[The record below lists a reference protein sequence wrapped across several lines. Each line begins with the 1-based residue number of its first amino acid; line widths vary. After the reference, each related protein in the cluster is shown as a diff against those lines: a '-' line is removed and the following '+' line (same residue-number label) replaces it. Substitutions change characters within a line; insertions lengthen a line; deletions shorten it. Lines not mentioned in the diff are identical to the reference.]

1 MNFFQGLGAFVSSI
15 FNFLNS
21 SDIQTIIQALASLFG
36 ITVTIWVMFEAYKS
50 FAGKSDRPIQEL
62 VWKITSAMLIISVAT
77 NQNGFMETLKVAF
90 EQLHHLMSGDINL
103 FAKLDKLFDEAIKL
117 ANLTYQATPSGF
129 SPSGFG
135 GAILGALCML
145 LIYIGFVIGAVPA
158 FLIIVFTELTLKL
171 LLLLLP
177 IAVFALA
184 FGFSKQI
191 FNQWLNLFISNA
203 LTILIVGL
211 IMSAVLETYTNFQTS
226 LISNVGNVEPMGIA
240 LQSFIMGIIML
251 GLVKVA
257 HSIAEKLGTVSIE
270 AISKSAL
277 GSQIS
282 GSATNT
288 AKVGSSASV
297 VTGATKQGA
306 KQMYSDT
313 KGYIQNARTFQPK
326 NPATI

>member
-1 MNFFQGLGAFVSSI
+1 MNFFQGLGNFVSDI
-15 FNFLNS
+15 FTFLNS
-21 SDIQTIIQALASLFG
+21 SDIQTIIQALVSLFG
-36 ITVTIWVMFEAYKS
+36 ITVTLWVMFEAYKS
-50 FAGKSDRPIQEL
+50 FAGKSQEPLREL
-62 VWKITSAMLIISVAT
+62 VWKIVSASLVISVAT
-77 NQNGFMETLKVAF
+77 NQSGFMETLKVAF
-90 EQLHHLMSGDINL
+90 EGLHHLMSGDINL

-117 ANLTYQATPSGF
+117 ANTTYQATPS
-129 SPSGFG
+129 SIG
-135 GAILGALCML
+135 GAILGALCIL
-145 LIYIGFVIGAVPA
+145 LIYIGFVIGAVPT

-211 IMSAVLETYTNFQTS
+211 IMSAVLGTYTDFQTS
-226 LISNVGNVEPMGIA
+226 LISNVGNVEPMGVA

-282 GSATNT
+282 GSASNT
-288 AKVGSSASV
+288 ANVVKAPSSIM
-297 VTGATKQGA
+297 K
-306 KQMYSDT
+306 
-313 KGYIQNARTFQPK
+313 TFQKQK

>member
-1 MNFFQGLGAFVSSI
+1 MNFFQSLGTFVSNI
-15 FNFLNS
+15 FTFLNS
-21 SDIQTIIQALASLFG
+21 SDIQTIIQALVSLFS
-36 ITVTIWVMFEAYKS
+36 ITVTLWVMLEAYKS
-50 FAGKSDRPIQEL
+50 FAGKSDRPLQEL
-62 VWKITSAMLIISVAT
+62 VWKITSAMLVIAVAT

-90 EQLHHLMSGDINL
+90 EGLHHLMSGDINL

-117 ANLTYQATPSGF
+117 ANATYQATPS
-129 SPSGFG
+129 SIG
-135 GAILGALCML
+135 GAILGALCIL
-145 LIYIGFVIGAVPA
+145 LIYIGFVIGAVPT

-211 IMSAVLETYTNFQTS
+211 IMSAVLGTYTDFQTS
-226 LISNVGNVEPMGIA
+226 LISNVGNVEPMSVA

-282 GSATNT
+282 GSASNT
-288 AKVGSSASV
+288 ANVVKAPSSIM
-297 VTGATKQGA
+297 K
-306 KQMYSDT
+306 
-313 KGYIQNARTFQPK
+313 TFQKQK

>member
-1 MNFFQGLGAFVSSI
+1 MNFFQGLGTFVSNI
-15 FNFLNS
+15 FTFLNS
-21 SDIQTIIQALASLFG
+21 SDIQTIIQALVSLFG
-36 ITVTIWVMFEAYKS
+36 ITVTIWVMLEAYKS
-50 FAGKSDRPIQEL
+50 FAGRSDRPLQEL
-62 VWKITSAMLIISVAT
+62 VWKITSAMLVIAVAT

-90 EQLHHLMSGDINL
+90 EGLHHLMSGDINL

-117 ANLTYQATPSGF
+117 ANTTYQATPS
-129 SPSGFG
+129 SIP
-135 GAILGALCML
+135 GAILGTLCML
-145 LIYIGFVIGAVPA
+145 LIYLGFVIGAVPT

-211 IMSAVLETYTNFQTS
+211 IMSAVLGTYTDFQTS
-226 LISNVGNVEPMGIA
+226 LISNVGNVEPMSVA

-288 AKVGSSASV
+288 AKVGSSVSA
-297 VTGATKQGA
+297 TAGATKQGA

-326 NPATI
+326 NPSTI

>member
-1 MNFFQGLGAFVSSI
+1 MNFFQGLGNFVSDI
-15 FNFLNS
+15 FTFLNS
-21 SDIQTIIQALASLFG
+21 SNIQDIIQALTGLFG
-36 ITVTIWVMFEAYKS
+36 ITVTIWIMFEAYKS
-50 FAGKSDRPIQEL
+50 FAGKSDRPLQEL
-62 VWKITSAMLIISVAT
+62 VWKITSAMLVIAVAT

-90 EQLHHLMSGDINL
+90 EGLHHLMSGDINL

-117 ANLTYQATPSGF
+117 ANTTYQATPS
-129 SPSGFG
+129 SIP
-135 GAILGALCML
+135 GAILGTLCML
-145 LIYIGFVIGAVPA
+145 LIYLGFVIGAVPT

-177 IAVFALA
+177 IAVFALS
-184 FGFSKQI
+184 FSFSKQI

-211 IMSAVLETYTNFQTS
+211 IMSAVLGTYTDFQTS
-226 LISNVGNVEPMGIA
+226 LISNVGNVEPMGVA

-282 GSATNT
+282 GSASNT

-297 VTGATKQGA
+297 VAGATKQGA

-326 NPATI
+326 NPSTI

>member
-1 MNFFQGLGAFVSSI
+1 MNFFQSLGTFVSNI
-15 FNFLNS
+15 FTFLNS
-21 SDIQTIIQALASLFG
+21 SDIQTIIQALVSLFS
-36 ITVTIWVMFEAYKS
+36 ITVTLWVMLEAYKS
-50 FAGKSDRPIQEL
+50 FAGKSDRPLQEL
-62 VWKITSAMLIISVAT
+62 VWKITSAMLVIAVAT

-90 EQLHHLMSGDINL
+90 EGLHHLMSGDINL

-117 ANLTYQATPSGF
+117 ANTTYQATPS
-129 SPSGFG
+129 SIG
-135 GAILGALCML
+135 GAILGALCIL
-145 LIYIGFVIGAVPA
+145 LIYIGFVIGAVPT

-211 IMSAVLETYTNFQTS
+211 IMSAVMGTYTDFQTS
-226 LISNVGNVEPMGIA
+226 LISNVGNVEPMSVA
-240 LQSFIMGIIML
+240 LQSFLMGIIML

-288 AKVGSSASV
+288 AKVGSSVSA
-297 VTGATKQGA
+297 TAGATKQGA

-326 NPATI
+326 NPSTI

>member
-1 MNFFQGLGAFVSSI
+1 MNFFQGLGAFVSNI
-15 FNFLNS
+15 FTFLNS

-50 FAGKSDRPIQEL
+50 FAGKSQEPLREL
-62 VWKITSAMLIISVAT
+62 VWKIVSASLVISVAT
-77 NQNGFMETLKVAF
+77 NQSGFMETLKVAF
-90 EQLHHLMSGDINL
+90 EGLHNLMSGDINL

-117 ANLTYQATPSGF
+117 ANATYQATPSGL
-129 SPSGFG
+129 G

-145 LIYIGFVIGAVPA
+145 LIYIGFVIGAVPT

-177 IAVFALA
+177 IAIFALA

-191 FNQWLNLFISNA
+191 FNQWLNVFISNA

-211 IMSAVLETYTNFQTS
+211 IMSAVLGTYTDFQTS
-226 LISNVGNVEPMGIA
+226 LISNVGNVEPMGVA

-282 GSATNT
+282 GSASNI
-288 AKVGSSASV
+288 ANVVKAPSSIM
-297 VTGATKQGA
+297 K
-306 KQMYSDT
+306 
-313 KGYIQNARTFQPK
+313 TFQKQK

>member
-1 MNFFQGLGAFVSSI
+1 MNFFQGLGTFVSNI
-15 FNFLNS
+15 FTFLNS
-21 SDIQTIIQALASLFG
+21 SDIQTIIQALVSLFG
-36 ITVTIWVMFEAYKS
+36 ITVTIWVMLEAYKS
-50 FAGKSDRPIQEL
+50 FAGKSDRPLQEL
-62 VWKITSAMLIISVAT
+62 VWKITSAMLVIAVAT

-90 EQLHHLMSGDINL
+90 EGLHHLMSGDINL

-117 ANLTYQATPSGF
+117 ANTTYQATPS
-129 SPSGFG
+129 SIG
-135 GAILGALCML
+135 GAILGALCIL
-145 LIYIGFVIGAVPA
+145 LIYIGFVIGAVPT

-211 IMSAVLETYTNFQTS
+211 IMSAVLGTYTDFQTS
-226 LISNVGNVEPMGIA
+226 LISNVGNVEPMGVA

-288 AKVGSSASV
+288 ASV
-297 VTGATKQGA
+297 VKAPSSIIK
-306 KQMYSDT
+306 
-313 KGYIQNARTFQPK
+313 TFQKPK

>member
-1 MNFFQGLGAFVSSI
+1 MNFFQGLGNFVSNI
-15 FNFLNS
+15 FTFLNS

-36 ITVTIWVMFEAYKS
+36 ITVTIWVMLEAYKS
-50 FAGKSDRPIQEL
+50 FAGKSQEPLREL
-62 VWKITSAMLIISVAT
+62 VWKIVSASLVIAVAT

-117 ANLTYQATPSGF
+117 ANATYQATPS
-129 SPSGFG
+129 SIG

-145 LIYIGFVIGAVPA
+145 LIYIGFVIGAVPT

-177 IAVFALA
+177 IAIFALA

-211 IMSAVLETYTNFQTS
+211 IMSAVLGTYTDFQTS
-226 LISNVGNVEPMGIA
+226 LTSNVGNVEPMSVA

-282 GSATNT
+282 GSASNT
-288 AKVGSSASV
+288 AKVVKAPSSIM
-297 VTGATKQGA
+297 K
-306 KQMYSDT
+306 
-313 KGYIQNARTFQPK
+313 TFQPK
-326 NPATI
+326 NPSTI

>member
-1 MNFFQGLGAFVSSI
+1 MNFFQGLGTFVSNI
-15 FNFLNS
+15 FTFLNS
-21 SDIQTIIQALASLFG
+21 SNIQDIIQALTGLFG
-36 ITVTIWVMFEAYKS
+36 ITVTIWIMFEAYKS
-50 FAGKSDRPIQEL
+50 FAGKSDRPLQEL
-62 VWKITSAMLIISVAT
+62 VWKITSAMLVIAVAT

-90 EQLHHLMSGDINL
+90 EGLHHLMSGDINL

-117 ANLTYQATPSGF
+117 ANLTYQATPS
-129 SPSGFG
+129 SIG
-135 GAILGALCML
+135 GAILGALCIL
-145 LIYIGFVIGAVPA
+145 LIYIGFVIGAVPT

-191 FNQWLNLFISNA
+191 FNQWLNVFISNA

-211 IMSAVLETYTNFQTS
+211 IMSAVLGTYTNFQTS
-226 LISNVGNVEPMGIA
+226 LISNVGNVEPMGVA

-288 AKVGSSASV
+288 AKVGSSVSA
-297 VTGATKQGA
+297 TAGATKQGA

-326 NPATI
+326 NPSTI

>member
-1 MNFFQGLGAFVSSI
+1 MNFFQGLGTFVSNI
-15 FNFLNS
+15 FTFLNS
-21 SDIQTIIQALASLFG
+21 SDIQTIIQALASLFS
-36 ITVTIWVMFEAYKS
+36 ITVTIVVMLEAYKS
-50 FAGKSDRPIQEL
+50 FVGKSDRPIQEL
-62 VWKITSAMLIISVAT
+62 VWKIVSAMLVISVAT

-90 EQLHHLMSGDINL
+90 EGLHHLMSGDINL

-117 ANLTYQATPSGF
+117 ANTTYQATPS
-129 SPSGFG
+129 SIG

-145 LIYIGFVIGAVPA
+145 LIYLGFVIGAVPA

-177 IAVFALA
+177 IAIFALA

-211 IMSAVLETYTNFQTS
+211 IMSAVLGTYTDFQTS
-226 LISNVGNVEPMGIA
+226 LISNVGNVEPMGVA

-282 GSATNT
+282 GSAKNT
-288 AKVGSSASV
+288 ANVVKAPSSIM
-297 VTGATKQGA
+297 K
-306 KQMYSDT
+306 
-313 KGYIQNARTFQPK
+313 TFQKQK
-326 NPATI
+326 NPAIN

>member
-1 MNFFQGLGAFVSSI
+1 MNFFQSLGTFVSNI
-15 FNFLNS
+15 FTFLNS
-21 SDIQTIIQALASLFG
+21 SDIQTIIQALVSLFS
-36 ITVTIWVMFEAYKS
+36 ITVTLWVMLEAYKS
-50 FAGKSDRPIQEL
+50 FAGKSDRPLQEL
-62 VWKITSAMLIISVAT
+62 VWKITSAMLVIAVAT

-90 EQLHHLMSGDINL
+90 EGLHHLMSGDINL

-117 ANLTYQATPSGF
+117 ANATYQATPS
-129 SPSGFG
+129 SIG
-135 GAILGALCML
+135 GAILGALCIL
-145 LIYIGFVIGAVPA
+145 LIYIGFVIGAVPT

-177 IAVFALA
+177 IAVFALS
-184 FGFSKQI
+184 FSFSKQI

-211 IMSAVLETYTNFQTS
+211 IMSAVLGTYTDFQTS
-226 LISNVGNVEPMGIA
+226 LISNVGNVEPMGVV

-288 AKVGSSASV
+288 AKVGSSVSA
-297 VTGATKQGA
+297 TAGATKQGA

-326 NPATI
+326 NPSTI

>member
-1 MNFFQGLGAFVSSI
+1 MNFFQSLGTFVSNI
-15 FNFLNS
+15 FTFLNS
-21 SDIQTIIQALASLFG
+21 SDIQTIIQALVSLFG
-36 ITVTIWVMFEAYKS
+36 ITVTLWVMLEAYKS
-50 FAGKSDRPIQEL
+50 FAGKSDRPLQEL
-62 VWKITSAMLIISVAT
+62 VWKITSAMLVIAVAT

-90 EQLHHLMSGDINL
+90 EGLHHLMSGDINL

-117 ANLTYQATPSGF
+117 ANTTYQATPS
-129 SPSGFG
+129 SIG
-135 GAILGALCML
+135 GAILGALCIL
-145 LIYIGFVIGAVPA
+145 LIYIGFVIGAVPT

-177 IAVFALA
+177 IAVFALS
-184 FGFSKQI
+184 FSFSKQI

-211 IMSAVLETYTNFQTS
+211 IMSAVMGTYTDFQTS
-226 LISNVGNVEPMGIA
+226 LISNVGNVEPMSVA
-240 LQSFIMGIIML
+240 LQSFLMGLIML

-282 GSATNT
+282 GSASNT
-288 AKVGSSASV
+288 ANVIKAPSSIM
-297 VTGATKQGA
+297 K
-306 KQMYSDT
+306 
-313 KGYIQNARTFQPK
+313 TFQKPK

>member
-1 MNFFQGLGAFVSSI
+1 MNFFQSLGTFVSNI
-15 FNFLNS
+15 FTFLNS
-21 SDIQTIIQALASLFG
+21 SDIQTIIQALVSLFG
-36 ITVTIWVMFEAYKS
+36 ITVTIWVMLEAYKS
-50 FAGKSDRPIQEL
+50 FAGKSDRPLQEL
-62 VWKITSAMLIISVAT
+62 VWKITSAMLVIAVAT

-90 EQLHHLMSGDINL
+90 EGLHHLMSGDINL

-117 ANLTYQATPSGF
+117 ANTTYQATPS
-129 SPSGFG
+129 SIG
-135 GAILGALCML
+135 GAILGALCIL
-145 LIYIGFVIGAVPA
+145 LIYIGFVIGAVPT

-211 IMSAVLETYTNFQTS
+211 IMSAVLGTYTDFQTS
-226 LISNVGNVEPMGIA
+226 LISNVGNVEPMSVA

-288 AKVGSSASV
+288 ASV
-297 VTGATKQGA
+297 VKAPSSIIK
-306 KQMYSDT
+306 
-313 KGYIQNARTFQPK
+313 TFQKPK

>member
-1 MNFFQGLGAFVSSI
+1 MNFFQSLGTFVSNI
-15 FNFLNS
+15 FTFLNS
-21 SDIQTIIQALASLFG
+21 SDIQTIIQALVSLFS
-36 ITVTIWVMFEAYKS
+36 ITVTLWVMLEAYKS
-50 FAGKSDRPIQEL
+50 FAGKSDRPLQEL
-62 VWKITSAMLIISVAT
+62 VWKITSAMLVIAVAT

-90 EQLHHLMSGDINL
+90 EGLHHLMSGDINL

-117 ANLTYQATPSGF
+117 ANTTYQATPS
-129 SPSGFG
+129 SIG
-135 GAILGALCML
+135 GAILGALCIL
-145 LIYIGFVIGAVPA
+145 LIYIGFVIGAVPT

-211 IMSAVLETYTNFQTS
+211 IMSAVLGTYTDFQTS
-226 LISNVGNVEPMGIA
+226 LISNVGNVEPMGVA

-282 GSATNT
+282 GSASNT
-288 AKVGSSASV
+288 ANVIKAPSSIM
-297 VTGATKQGA
+297 K
-306 KQMYSDT
+306 
-313 KGYIQNARTFQPK
+313 TFQKPK

>member
-1 MNFFQGLGAFVSSI
+1 MNFFQSLGTFVSNI
-15 FNFLNS
+15 FTFLNS
-21 SDIQTIIQALASLFG
+21 SDIQTIIQALVSLFA
-36 ITVTIWVMFEAYKS
+36 ITVTLWVMLEAFKS
-50 FAGKSDRPIQEL
+50 FAGKSDRPLQEL
-62 VWKITSAMLIISVAT
+62 VWKITSAMLVIAVAT

-90 EQLHHLMSGDINL
+90 EGLHHLMSGDINL

-117 ANLTYQATPSGF
+117 ANTTYQATPS
-129 SPSGFG
+129 SIP
-135 GAILGALCML
+135 GAILGTLCML
-145 LIYIGFVIGAVPA
+145 LIYLGFVIGAVPT

-211 IMSAVLETYTNFQTS
+211 IMSAVLGTYTDFQTS
-226 LISNVGNVEPMGIA
+226 LISNVGNVEPMSVA

-282 GSATNT
+282 GSASNT

-297 VTGATKQGA
+297 VAGATKQGA

-326 NPATI
+326 NPSTI

>member
-1 MNFFQGLGAFVSSI
+1 MNFFQGLGTFVSNI
-15 FNFLNS
+15 FTFLNS
-21 SDIQTIIQALASLFG
+21 SDIQTIIQALVSLFS
-36 ITVTIWVMFEAYKS
+36 ITVTLWVMLEAYKS
-50 FAGKSDRPIQEL
+50 FAGKSDRPLQEL
-62 VWKITSAMLIISVAT
+62 VWKITSAMLVIAVAT

-90 EQLHHLMSGDINL
+90 EGLHHLMSGDINL

-117 ANLTYQATPSGF
+117 ANTTYQATPS
-129 SPSGFG
+129 SIG
-135 GAILGALCML
+135 GAILGALCIL
-145 LIYIGFVIGAVPA
+145 LIYIGFVIGAVPT

-211 IMSAVLETYTNFQTS
+211 IMSAVLGTYTDFQTS
-226 LISNVGNVEPMGIA
+226 LISNVGNVEPMGVA

-282 GSATNT
+282 GSASNT

-297 VTGATKQGA
+297 VAGATKQGA

-326 NPATI
+326 NPSTI

>member
-1 MNFFQGLGAFVSSI
+1 MNFFQGLGNFVSDI
-15 FNFLNS
+15 FTFLNS
-21 SDIQTIIQALASLFG
+21 SNIQDIIQALTGLFG
-36 ITVTIWVMFEAYKS
+36 ITVTLWVMLEAFKS
-50 FAGKSDRPIQEL
+50 FAGKSDRPLQEL
-62 VWKITSAMLIISVAT
+62 VWKITSAMLVIAVAT

-90 EQLHHLMSGDINL
+90 EGLHHLMSGDINL

-117 ANLTYQATPSGF
+117 ANTTYQATPS
-129 SPSGFG
+129 SIP
-135 GAILGALCML
+135 GAILGTLCML
-145 LIYIGFVIGAVPA
+145 LIYLGFVIGAVPT

-211 IMSAVLETYTNFQTS
+211 IMSAVMGTYTDFQTS
-226 LISNVGNVEPMGIA
+226 LISNVGNNIEPMGVA

-282 GSATNT
+282 GSASNT
-288 AKVGSSASV
+288 AKVGSSVSA
-297 VTGATKQGA
+297 TAGATKQGA
-306 KQMYSDT
+306 KHMYSDT

-326 NPATI
+326 NPSTI

>member
-36 ITVTIWVMFEAYKS
+36 ITVTLWVMLEAYKS

-62 VWKITSAMLIISVAT
+62 VWKIVSAMLIISVAT

-145 LIYIGFVIGAVPA
+145 LIYLGFVIGAVPA

-211 IMSAVLETYTNFQTS
+211 IMSAVLETYTDFQTS

-282 GSATNT
+282 GSASNT

>member
-1 MNFFQGLGAFVSSI
+1 MNFFQGLGNFVSDI
-15 FNFLNS
+15 FTFLNS
-21 SDIQTIIQALASLFG
+21 SNIQDIIQALTGLFG
-36 ITVTIWVMFEAYKS
+36 ITVTIWIMFEAYKS
-50 FAGKSDRPIQEL
+50 FAGKSDRPLQEL
-62 VWKITSAMLIISVAT
+62 VWKITSAMLVIAVAT

-90 EQLHHLMSGDINL
+90 EGLHHLMSGDINL

-117 ANLTYQATPSGF
+117 ANATYQATPS
-129 SPSGFG
+129 SIG
-135 GAILGALCML
+135 GAILGALCIL
-145 LIYIGFVIGAVPA
+145 LIYIGFVIGAVPT

-177 IAVFALA
+177 IAVFALS
-184 FGFSKQI
+184 FSFSKQI

-211 IMSAVLETYTNFQTS
+211 IMSAVLGTYTDFQTS
-226 LISNVGNVEPMGIA
+226 LISNVGNVEPMSVA

-288 AKVGSSASV
+288 AKVGSSVSA
-297 VTGATKQGA
+297 TAGATKQGA

-326 NPATI
+326 NPSTI

>member
-1 MNFFQGLGAFVSSI
+1 MNFFQGLGTFVSNI
-15 FNFLNS
+15 FTFLNS
-21 SDIQTIIQALASLFG
+21 SDIQTIIQALVSLFG
-36 ITVTIWVMFEAYKS
+36 ITVTLWVMFEAFKS
-50 FAGKSDRPIQEL
+50 FAGKSDRPLQEL
-62 VWKITSAMLIISVAT
+62 VWKITSAMLVIAVAT

-90 EQLHHLMSGDINL
+90 EGLHHLMSGDINL

-117 ANLTYQATPSGF
+117 ANTTYQATPS
-129 SPSGFG
+129 SIG

-145 LIYIGFVIGAVPA
+145 LIYIGFVIGAVPT

-191 FNQWLNLFISNA
+191 FNQWLNVFISNA

-211 IMSAVLETYTNFQTS
+211 IMSAVLGTYTDFQTS
-226 LISNVGNVEPMGIA
+226 LISNVGNVEPMGVA

-282 GSATNT
+282 GSASNT
-288 AKVGSSASV
+288 ANVVKAPSSIM
-297 VTGATKQGA
+297 K
-306 KQMYSDT
+306 
-313 KGYIQNARTFQPK
+313 TFQKQK

>member
-1 MNFFQGLGAFVSSI
+1 MRFFESI
-15 FNFLNS
+15 GNWIDSFFDFLVANS
-21 SDIQTIIQALASLFG
+21 NTEVVEVLTSLVG
-36 ITVTIWVMFEAYKS
+36 ITITLQIMFKAYQS
-50 FAGKSDRPIQEL
+50 FAGKSDRPLQEL
-62 VWKITSAMLIISVAT
+62 VWKITSAMLVIAVAT

-90 EQLHHLMSGDINL
+90 EGLHHLMSGDINL

-117 ANLTYQATPSGF
+117 ANATYQATPS
-129 SPSGFG
+129 SIG
-135 GAILGALCML
+135 GAILGALCIL
-145 LIYIGFVIGAVPA
+145 LIYIGFVIGAVPT

-184 FGFSKQI
+184 FGFSKQV

-211 IMSAVLETYTNFQTS
+211 IMSAVLGTYTDFQIS
-226 LISNVGNVEPMGIA
+226 LISNVGNVEPMGVA
-240 LQSFIMGIIML
+240 LQSFIMGVIML

>member
-1 MNFFQGLGAFVSSI
+1 MNFFQGLGNFVSNI
-15 FNFLNS
+15 FTFLNS
-21 SDIQTIIQALASLFG
+21 SNIQDIIQALTGLFG
-36 ITVTIWVMFEAYKS
+36 LTVTIWIMLEAYKS
-50 FAGKSDRPIQEL
+50 FAGKSDRPLQEL
-62 VWKITSAMLIISVAT
+62 VWKITSAMLVIAVAT

-103 FAKLDKLFDEAIKL
+103 FAKLDNLFNEAIKL
-117 ANLTYQATPSGF
+117 ANTTYKATPS
-129 SPSGFG
+129 SIP
-135 GAILGALCML
+135 GAILGTLCML
-145 LIYIGFVIGAVPA
+145 LIYLGFVIGAVPT

-177 IAVFALA
+177 IAIFALA

-211 IMSAVLETYTNFQTS
+211 IMSAVMGTYTDFQTS
-226 LISNVGNVEPMGIA
+226 LISNVGNNIEPMGVA

-282 GSATNT
+282 GSASNT
-288 AKVGSSASV
+288 ANVVKAPSSIM
-297 VTGATKQGA
+297 K
-306 KQMYSDT
+306 
-313 KGYIQNARTFQPK
+313 TFQKQK

>member
-1 MNFFQGLGAFVSSI
+1 MNFFQGLGTFVSNI
-15 FNFLNS
+15 FTFLNS
-21 SDIQTIIQALASLFG
+21 SDIQTIIQALVSLFG
-36 ITVTIWVMFEAYKS
+36 ITVTLWVMFEAFKS
-50 FAGKSDRPIQEL
+50 FAGKSDRPLQEL
-62 VWKITSAMLIISVAT
+62 VWKITSAMLVIAVAT

-90 EQLHHLMSGDINL
+90 EGLHHLMSGDINL

-117 ANLTYQATPSGF
+117 ANTTYQATPS
-129 SPSGFG
+129 SIG
-135 GAILGALCML
+135 GAILGALCIL
-145 LIYIGFVIGAVPA
+145 LIYIGFVIGAVPT

-211 IMSAVLETYTNFQTS
+211 IMSAVLGTYTDFQTS
-226 LISNVGNVEPMGIA
+226 LISNVGNVEPMGVA

-282 GSATNT
+282 GSASNT
-288 AKVGSSASV
+288 ANVVKAPSSIM
-297 VTGATKQGA
+297 K
-306 KQMYSDT
+306 
-313 KGYIQNARTFQPK
+313 TFQKQK

>member
-1 MNFFQGLGAFVSSI
+1 MNFFQGMGNFVSNI
-15 FNFLNS
+15 FTFLNS
-21 SDIQTIIQALASLFG
+21 SDIQTIIQALVSLFA
-36 ITVTIWVMFEAYKS
+36 ITVTLWVMLEAFKS
-50 FAGKSDRPIQEL
+50 FAGKSDRPLQEL
-62 VWKITSAMLIISVAT
+62 VWKITSAMLVIAVAT

-90 EQLHHLMSGDINL
+90 EGLHHLMSGDINL

-117 ANLTYQATPSGF
+117 ANTTYQATPS
-129 SPSGFG
+129 SIP
-135 GAILGALCML
+135 GAILGTLCML
-145 LIYIGFVIGAVPA
+145 LIYLGFVIGAVPT

-211 IMSAVLETYTNFQTS
+211 IMSAVLGTYTDFQTS
-226 LISNVGNVEPMGIA
+226 LISNVGNVEPMGVA

-282 GSATNT
+282 GSASNT
-288 AKVGSSASV
+288 ASV
-297 VTGATKQGA
+297 VKAPSSIMK
-306 KQMYSDT
+306 
-313 KGYIQNARTFQPK
+313 TFQKPK

>member
-1 MNFFQGLGAFVSSI
+1 MNFFQSLGTFVSNI
-15 FNFLNS
+15 FTFLNS
-21 SDIQTIIQALASLFG
+21 SDIQTIIQALVSLFS
-36 ITVTIWVMFEAYKS
+36 ITVTLWVMLEAYKS
-50 FAGKSDRPIQEL
+50 FAGKSDRPLQEL
-62 VWKITSAMLIISVAT
+62 VWKITSAMLVIAVAT

-90 EQLHHLMSGDINL
+90 EGLHHLMSGDINL

-117 ANLTYQATPSGF
+117 ANTTYQATPS
-129 SPSGFG
+129 SIG
-135 GAILGALCML
+135 GAILGALCIL
-145 LIYIGFVIGAVPA
+145 LIYIGFVIGAVPT

-177 IAVFALA
+177 IAVFALS
-184 FGFSKQI
+184 FSFSNQI
-191 FNQWLNLFISNA
+191 FHHWFHLFISND
-203 LTILIVGL
+203 LTILIVGF
-211 IMSAVLETYTNFQTS
+211 IMSAVMGTYTDFQTS
-226 LISNVGNVEPMGIA
+226 LISNVGNNIEPMGVA

-282 GSATNT
+282 GSASNT
-288 AKVGSSASV
+288 ANVVKAPSSII
-297 VTGATKQGA
+297 K
-306 KQMYSDT
+306 
-313 KGYIQNARTFQPK
+313 TFQKPK

>member
-1 MNFFQGLGAFVSSI
+1 MNFFQGLGTFVSNI
-15 FNFLNS
+15 FTFLNS

-36 ITVTIWVMFEAYKS
+36 ITVTIWVMLEAYKS
-50 FAGKSDRPIQEL
+50 FAGKSQEPLREL
-62 VWKITSAMLIISVAT
+62 VWKIVSASLVIAVAT

-117 ANLTYQATPSGF
+117 ANATYQATPS
-129 SPSGFG
+129 SIG

-145 LIYIGFVIGAVPA
+145 LIYIGFVIGAVPT

-211 IMSAVLETYTNFQTS
+211 IMSAVLGTYTDFQTS
-226 LISNVGNVEPMGIA
+226 LTSNVGNVEPMSVA

-288 AKVGSSASV
+288 AKVGSNASA

-326 NPATI
+326 NPSTI

>member
-1 MNFFQGLGAFVSSI
+1 MNFFQGMGNFVSNI
-15 FNFLNS
+15 FTFLNS
-21 SDIQTIIQALASLFG
+21 SDIQTIIQALVSLFA
-36 ITVTIWVMFEAYKS
+36 ITVTLWVMLEAFKS
-50 FAGKSDRPIQEL
+50 FAGKSDRPLQEL
-62 VWKITSAMLIISVAT
+62 VWKITSAMLVIAVAT

-90 EQLHHLMSGDINL
+90 EGLHHLMSGDINL

-117 ANLTYQATPSGF
+117 ANTTYQATPS
-129 SPSGFG
+129 SIG
-135 GAILGALCML
+135 GAILGALCIL
-145 LIYIGFVIGAVPA
+145 LIYIGFVIGAVPT

-211 IMSAVLETYTNFQTS
+211 IMSAVLGTYTDFQTS
-226 LISNVGNVEPMGIA
+226 LISNVGNVEPMGVA

-282 GSATNT
+282 GSASNT
-288 AKVGSSASV
+288 ANVIKAPSSII
-297 VTGATKQGA
+297 K
-306 KQMYSDT
+306 
-313 KGYIQNARTFQPK
+313 TFQPKQAK

>member
-36 ITVTIWVMFEAYKS
+36 ITVTLWVMFEAYKS
-50 FAGKSDRPIQEL
+50 FAGKSQEPLREL
-62 VWKITSAMLIISVAT
+62 VWKIVSASLVISVAT
-77 NQNGFMETLKVAF
+77 NQGGFMETLKVAF
-90 EQLHHLMSGDINL
+90 EGLHHLMSGDINL

-117 ANLTYQATPSGF
+117 ANITYQATPS
-129 SPSGFG
+129 SIP
-135 GAILGALCML
+135 GAILGTLCML
-145 LIYIGFVIGAVPA
+145 LIYLGFVIGAVPT

-191 FNQWLNLFISNA
+191 FNQWLNMFISNA

-211 IMSAVLETYTNFQTS
+211 IMSAVMGTYTDFQTS
-226 LISNVGNVEPMGIA
+226 LISNVGNNIEPMGVA

-288 AKVGSSASV
+288 ANVVKAPSSII
-297 VTGATKQGA
+297 K
-306 KQMYSDT
+306 
-313 KGYIQNARTFQPK
+313 TFQPK
-326 NPATI
+326 NPSTN

>member
-1 MNFFQGLGAFVSSI
+1 MNFFQSLGTFVSNI
-15 FNFLNS
+15 FTFLNS
-21 SDIQTIIQALASLFG
+21 SDIQTIIQALVSLFG
-36 ITVTIWVMFEAYKS
+36 ITVTIWVMLEAYKS
-50 FAGKSDRPIQEL
+50 FAGKSDRPLQEL
-62 VWKITSAMLIISVAT
+62 VWKITSAMLVIAVAT

-90 EQLHHLMSGDINL
+90 EGLHHLMSGDINL

-117 ANLTYQATPSGF
+117 ANTTYQATPS
-129 SPSGFG
+129 SIP
-135 GAILGALCML
+135 GAILGTLCML
-145 LIYIGFVIGAVPA
+145 LIYLGFVIGAVPT

-177 IAVFALA
+177 IAVFALS
-184 FGFSKQI
+184 FSFSKQI

-211 IMSAVLETYTNFQTS
+211 IMSAVMGTYTDFQTS
-226 LISNVGNVEPMGIA
+226 LISNVGNNIEPMGVA

-288 AKVGSSASV
+288 AKVGSSVSA
-297 VTGATKQGA
+297 TAGATKQGA

-326 NPATI
+326 NPSTI

>member
-1 MNFFQGLGAFVSSI
+1 MNFFQGLGNFVSDI
-15 FNFLNS
+15 FTFLNS
-21 SDIQTIIQALASLFG
+21 SNIQDIIQALTGLFG
-36 ITVTIWVMFEAYKS
+36 ITVTIWIMFEAYKS
-50 FAGKSDRPIQEL
+50 FAGKSDRPLQEL
-62 VWKITSAMLIISVAT
+62 VWKITSAMLVIAVAT

-90 EQLHHLMSGDINL
+90 EGLHHLMSGDINL

-117 ANLTYQATPSGF
+117 ANTTYQATPS
-129 SPSGFG
+129 SIP
-135 GAILGALCML
+135 GAILGTLCML
-145 LIYIGFVIGAVPA
+145 LIYLGFVIGAVPT

-177 IAVFALA
+177 IAVFALS
-184 FGFSKQI
+184 FSFSKQI

-211 IMSAVLETYTNFQTS
+211 IMSAVMGTYTDFQTS
-226 LISNVGNVEPMGIA
+226 LISNVGNNIEPMGVA

-282 GSATNT
+282 GSASNT

-297 VTGATKQGA
+297 VAGATKQGA

-326 NPATI
+326 NPSTI

>member
-1 MNFFQGLGAFVSSI
+1 MNFFQGLGNFVSDI
-15 FNFLNS
+15 FTFLNS
-21 SDIQTIIQALASLFG
+21 SNIQDIIQALTGLFG
-36 ITVTIWVMFEAYKS
+36 ITVTLWVMLEAFKS
-50 FAGKSDRPIQEL
+50 FAGKSDRPLQEL
-62 VWKITSAMLIISVAT
+62 VWKITSAMLVIAVAT

-90 EQLHHLMSGDINL
+90 EGLHHLMSGDINL

-117 ANLTYQATPSGF
+117 ANATYQATPS
-129 SPSGFG
+129 SIG
-135 GAILGALCML
+135 GAILGALCIL
-145 LIYIGFVIGAVPA
+145 LIYIGFVIGAVPT

-211 IMSAVLETYTNFQTS
+211 IMSAVLGTYTDFQTS
-226 LISNVGNVEPMGIA
+226 LISNVGNVEPMGVA

-282 GSATNT
+282 GSASNT
-288 AKVGSSASV
+288 ANVIKAPSSII
-297 VTGATKQGA
+297 K
-306 KQMYSDT
+306 
-313 KGYIQNARTFQPK
+313 TFQPKQAK

>member
-1 MNFFQGLGAFVSSI
+1 MNFFQGLGTFVSNI
-15 FNFLNS
+15 FTFLNS
-21 SDIQTIIQALASLFG
+21 SDIQTIIQALVSLFG
-36 ITVTIWVMFEAYKS
+36 ITVTLWVMFEAFKS
-50 FAGKSDRPIQEL
+50 FAGKSDRPLQEL
-62 VWKITSAMLIISVAT
+62 VWKITSAMLVIAVAT

-90 EQLHHLMSGDINL
+90 EGLHHLMSGDINL

-117 ANLTYQATPSGF
+117 ANTTYQATPS
-129 SPSGFG
+129 SIG
-135 GAILGALCML
+135 GAILGALCIL
-145 LIYIGFVIGAVPA
+145 LIYIGFVIGAVPT

-211 IMSAVLETYTNFQTS
+211 IMSAVLGTYTDFQTS
-226 LISNVGNVEPMGIA
+226 LISNVGNVEPMGVA

-282 GSATNT
+282 GSASNT
-288 AKVGSSASV
+288 ANVVKAPSSIMKTSQ
-297 VTGATKQGA
+297 KQ
-306 KQMYSDT
+306 
-313 KGYIQNARTFQPK
+313 K

>member
-1 MNFFQGLGAFVSSI
+1 MNFFQGMGNFVSNI
-15 FNFLNS
+15 FTFLNS
-21 SDIQTIIQALASLFG
+21 SDIQTIIQALVSLFS
-36 ITVTIWVMFEAYKS
+36 ITVTLWVMLEAYKS
-50 FAGKSDRPIQEL
+50 FAGKSDRPLQEL
-62 VWKITSAMLIISVAT
+62 VWKITSAMLVIAVAT

-90 EQLHHLMSGDINL
+90 EGLHHLMSGDINL

-117 ANLTYQATPSGF
+117 ANTTYQATPS
-129 SPSGFG
+129 SIP
-135 GAILGALCML
+135 GAILGTLCML
-145 LIYIGFVIGAVPA
+145 LIYLGFVIGAVPT

-177 IAVFALA
+177 IAVFALS
-184 FGFSKQI
+184 FSFSKQI
-191 FNQWLNLFISNA
+191 FNQWLNMFISNA

-211 IMSAVLETYTNFQTS
+211 IMSAVMGTYTDFQTS
-226 LISNVGNVEPMGIA
+226 LISNVGNNIEPMGVA

-282 GSATNT
+282 GSASNT

-297 VTGATKQGA
+297 VAGATKQGA

-326 NPATI
+326 NPSTI

>member
-1 MNFFQGLGAFVSSI
+1 MNFFQGLGNFVSDI
-15 FNFLNS
+15 FTFLNS

-36 ITVTIWVMFEAYKS
+36 ITVTLWIMFEAYKS

-62 VWKITSAMLIISVAT
+62 VWKIVSAMLIISVAT

-90 EQLHHLMSGDINL
+90 EGLHHLMSGDINL

-117 ANLTYQATPSGF
+117 ANTTYQATPS
-129 SPSGFG
+129 SIG
-135 GAILGALCML
+135 GAILGALCIL
-145 LIYIGFVIGAVPA
+145 LIYIGFVIGAVPT

-177 IAVFALA
+177 IAVFALS
-184 FGFSKQI
+184 FSFSKQI

-211 IMSAVLETYTNFQTS
+211 IMSAVLGTYTDFQTS
-226 LISNVGNVEPMGIA
+226 LISNVGNVEPMGVA

-282 GSATNT
+282 GSASNT
-288 AKVGSSASV
+288 AKVVKAPSSIM
-297 VTGATKQGA
+297 K
-306 KQMYSDT
+306 
-313 KGYIQNARTFQPK
+313 TFQPK
-326 NPATI
+326 NPSTI

>member
-1 MNFFQGLGAFVSSI
+1 MNFFQGLGTFVSNI
-15 FNFLNS
+15 FTFLNS
-21 SDIQTIIQALASLFG
+21 SDIQDIIQALTGLFG
-36 ITVTIWVMFEAYKS
+36 ITVTIWIMFEAYKS
-50 FAGKSDRPIQEL
+50 FAGKSDRPLQEL
-62 VWKITSAMLIISVAT
+62 VWKITSAMLVIAVAT
-77 NQNGFMETLKVAF
+77 NQNGFMETLKEGF
-90 EQLHHLMSGDINL
+90 EGLHYLMSGDINL

-117 ANLTYQATPSGF
+117 ANTTYQATPS
-129 SPSGFG
+129 SIG
-135 GAILGALCML
+135 GAILGALCIL
-145 LIYIGFVIGAVPA
+145 LIYIGFVIGAVPT

-211 IMSAVLETYTNFQTS
+211 IMSAVMGTYTDFQTS
-226 LISNVGNVEPMGIA
+226 LISNVGNNIEPMGVA

-288 AKVGSSASV
+288 ASV
-297 VTGATKQGA
+297 VKAPSSIMK
-306 KQMYSDT
+306 
-313 KGYIQNARTFQPK
+313 TFQPK
-326 NPATI
+326 NPSTI

>member
-1 MNFFQGLGAFVSSI
+1 MNFFQGLGTFVSNI
-15 FNFLNS
+15 FTFLNS
-21 SDIQTIIQALASLFG
+21 SNIQDIIQALTGLFG
-36 ITVTIWVMFEAYKS
+36 LTVTIWIMFEAYKS
-50 FAGKSDRPIQEL
+50 FAGKSDRPLQEL
-62 VWKITSAMLIISVAT
+62 VWKITSAMLVIAVAT

-90 EQLHHLMSGDINL
+90 EGLHHLMSGDINL

-117 ANLTYQATPSGF
+117 ANLTYQATPS
-129 SPSGFG
+129 SIG
-135 GAILGALCML
+135 GAILGALCIL
-145 LIYIGFVIGAVPA
+145 LIYIGFVIGAVPT

-211 IMSAVLETYTNFQTS
+211 IMSAVMGTYTDFQTS
-226 LISNVGNVEPMGIA
+226 LISNVGNVEPMSMA

-282 GSATNT
+282 GSASNT
-288 AKVGSSASV
+288 ANVIKAPSSII
-297 VTGATKQGA
+297 K
-306 KQMYSDT
+306 
-313 KGYIQNARTFQPK
+313 TFQKPK